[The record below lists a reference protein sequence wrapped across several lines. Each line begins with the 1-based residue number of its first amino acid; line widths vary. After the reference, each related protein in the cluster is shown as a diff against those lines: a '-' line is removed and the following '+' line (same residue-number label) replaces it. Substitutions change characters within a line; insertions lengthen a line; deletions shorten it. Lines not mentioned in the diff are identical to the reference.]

1 MTVIKRSWFNDKGI
15 DSSSRNPKKSKKPT
29 MAQLQQE
36 LTELQSK
43 YAQLCTKLET
53 LSEWTQCWTKSMSG
67 FIDLTT

>member
-1 MTVIKRSWFNDKGI
+1 
-15 DSSSRNPKKSKKPT
+15 